1 MARNGAHRAKPAYPS
16 VARTDRFARISADHG
31 HKALTPFSSHSG
43 TGRTRGTDGSNPPP
57 SATESVSVGSRGRWR
72 PKSRLWRRL
81 CLVRDVRKGRAGY
94 DQTLFGPFSLTG
106 IDAVPVQESSTRSQR
121 RGGRG
126 EGRGLRHTSWL
137 CGSACEQFALL
148 GPVQRQIE
156 FGQTRRGERDG
167 LPALQD
173 RFEQLR
179 A

>member
-1 MARNGAHRAKPAYPS
+1 MAA
-16 VARTDRFARISADHG
+16 I
-31 HKALTPFSSHSG
+31 LTPRVVRRIAG
-43 TGRTRGTDGSNPPP
+43 ECTDLDERGAVGIRLEPAAAIDENQDGTRGSNLLC
-57 SATESVSVGSRGRWR
+57 SATESVSAGSRGRWR

-94 DQTLFGPFSLTG
+94 DQTLFGPVSLTG

-148 GPVQRQIE
+148 GPVQR
-156 FGQTRRGERDG
+156 
-167 LPALQD
+167 
-173 RFEQLR
+173 
-179 A
+179 

>member
-1 MARNGAHRAKPAYPS
+1 MAEPMFRIHLPPATSPS
-16 VARTDRFARISADHG
+16 LRGPADAG
-31 HKALTPFSSHSG
+31 
-43 TGRTRGTDGSNPPP
+43 DQ
-57 SATESVSVGSRGRWR
+57 SRGCGAG
-72 PKSRLWRRL
+72 PG
-81 CLVRDVRKGRAGY
+81 LVRDVRKGRAGY
-94 DQTLFGPFSLTG
+94 HQTSFGPVSLTG
-106 IDAVPVQESSTRSQR
+106 IDAVPLQQSSTRSQR

-126 EGRGLRHTSWL
+126 EGRGPRHTFWL